1 METRPNSNTL
11 TCASCGKHVDAPAR
25 FCGFCGQELAAQ
37 SRATP
42 LASSQYAELSVP
54 AASYLIPTQRVL
66 LMTLVSHGL
75 YFFYWFY
82 LTWKHYQEHTGEEAY
97 PVWHA
102 LSLLVP
108 IYSLF
113 RIHAHM
119 RSFRDLMNEAS
130 VPTSI
135 NALMTV
141 FLIFGTWL
149 MDLAALQINGGI
161 AGAAPVSEW
170 GPWAAFG
177 LTVLS
182 ILILAGVVTHVQGNL
197 NRYWQNISHG
207 PLSPA
212 RIYPSEVFFCMI
224 GVLTWIATF
233 SVLLGLVD
241 PLPTPDPQ

>member
-1 METRPNSNTL
+1 METRPDSDTSI
-11 TCASCGKHVDAPAR
+11 CASCGKHVDATAR
-25 FCGFCGQELAAQ
+25 FCGFCGQEIAVP
-37 SRATP
+37 SRATRP
-42 LASSQYAELSVP
+42 TSSPYLELSVP
-54 AASYLIPTQRVL
+54 ATSYLLPVQRVL
-66 LMTLVSHGL
+66 LLTLVSHGL

-119 RSFRDLMNEAS
+119 RSFRDLMGEAN

-135 NALMTV
+135 NAGMAVL
-141 FLIFGTWL
+141 LIFVTWSL
-149 MDLAALQINGGI
+149 DLAALQLNGGI
-161 AGAAPVSEW
+161 AGAAPVYDW
-170 GPWAAFG
+170 GPFAAFG
-177 LTVLS
+177 LTLVS
-182 ILILAGVVTHVQGNL
+182 ILILAGVVTQVQGNL
-197 NRYWQNISHG
+197 NRYWENISHG

-212 RIYPSEVFFCMI
+212 RIYPSEVLFCMI